1 MKPSQR
7 EYRRTKKEIK
17 AQLPPIS
24 LFIRNQREELG
35 YTQGELAFRSGLSL
49 RFIKELELGKQTVRL
64 DKVVV
69 LLDFLGATLEIK
81 KRGK

>member
-1 MKPSQR
+1 MNPAQKEQ
-7 EYRRTKKEIK
+7 RRTKKEIK

-35 YTQGELAFRSGLSL
+35 YTQDELAFRTGLSA
-49 RFIKELELGKQTVRL
+49 RFVKELELGKQTVRL
-64 DKVVV
+64 DKVLV
-69 LLDFLGATLEIK
+69 LLDYLGATLDVR